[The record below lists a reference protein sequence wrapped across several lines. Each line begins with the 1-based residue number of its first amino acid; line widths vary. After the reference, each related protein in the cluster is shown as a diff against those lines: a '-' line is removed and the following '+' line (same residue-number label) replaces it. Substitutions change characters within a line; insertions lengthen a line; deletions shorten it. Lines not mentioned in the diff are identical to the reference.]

1 MTRVLYLESNWI
13 STDDGWK
20 MRILCES
27 DMGRD
32 EGRKEASMEVILDP
46 DQKVILEGV
55 EPSIERDWRWT
66 VRFPG
71 KETLS
76 KP

>member
-1 MTRVLYLESNWI
+1 MH
-13 STDDGWK
+13 
-20 MRILCES
+20 ILCES

-55 EPSIERDWRWT
+55 EPSIERD
-66 VRFPG
+66 
-71 KETLS
+71 
-76 KP
+76 